1 MAVLKKSSV
10 RGGLGQRNTNFQH
23 ARNLYYKFVRQ
34 VKTSSIFCRKPKMS
48 SSNSH
53 SSVFSNSSISSLS
66 ISNLCE
72 IEDECLQ
79 TEFEA
84 TNGGHVDEY
93 SDEEK
98 AYLDELIADETWLEE
113 YQ

>member
-1 MAVLKKSSV
+1 
-10 RGGLGQRNTNFQH
+10 
-23 ARNLYYKFVRQ
+23 
-34 VKTSSIFCRKPKMS
+34 MS

-66 ISNLCE
+66 INNLCE

-84 TNGGHVDEY
+84 THGGHVDEY

-98 AYLDELIADETWLEE
+98 AYLDEPIADEMWLEE
-113 YQ
+113 YQRKQEEDNERMRKLELRFKRNKPVMSW